1 MEKMK
6 KTLIYTLLSLAL
18 FSGCKKDNENL
29 IDGKRPEQR
38 LEETL
43 TQYNDQLTGS
53 TYGWKGYLYPDGGG
67 GYSFYF
73 SFDKQN
79 RVVMYGDMDSGPAQ
93 TSMESSYR
101 IKVNQGL
108 TLSFDTYSYL
118 HLLSDPDPNV
128 FGGIPGGGYYSDFE
142 FTFNKETGDTLK
154 LTGKLFGSK
163 LVLVKATKAESD
175 QYNAKGLYNSYVTA
189 VNYMDAHSYLY
200 VTFGDAAKIQT
211 TFNYSSKMFSLTW
224 DDKGTVVTKSAP
236 FVFTLTGMLLQDPVF
251 YNDQKITE
259 FFWDAEKGQYYA
271 NVGGTR
277 INVLTSA
284 TPILPLHSLI
294 GISYSAITVPNATT
308 YPGWSADFVSRR
320 AAAAATMLA
329 GPYKLRLDRMVFS
342 FNTLQSTLNL
352 TAYIFQNT
360 SQFTGVFP
368 YTYTKTSTGV
378 YKFTAGSPTG
388 NGSLI
393 VSDMAPLT
401 TQRLNADQFTLDY
414 FVNPSNGQV
423 LGQFKSVQH
432 PEFTFSG
439 ALQ

>member
-1 MEKMK
+1 
-6 KTLIYTLLSLAL
+6 
-18 FSGCKKDNENL
+18 
-29 IDGKRPEQR
+29 
-38 LEETL
+38 
-43 TQYNDQLTGS
+43 
-53 TYGWKGYLYPDGGG
+53 
-67 GYSFYF
+67 
-73 SFDKQN
+73 
-79 RVVMYGDMDSGPAQ
+79 
-93 TSMESSYR
+93 
-101 IKVNQGL
+101 
-108 TLSFDTYSYL
+108 
-118 HLLSDPDPNV
+118 
-128 FGGIPGGGYYSDFE
+128 
-142 FTFNKETGDTLK
+142 
-154 LTGKLFGSK
+154 
-163 LVLVKATKAESD
+163 
-175 QYNAKGLYNSYVTA
+175 
-189 VNYMDAHSYLY
+189 
-200 VTFGDAAKIQT
+200 
-211 TFNYSSKMFSLTW
+211 
-224 DDKGTVVTKSAP
+224 
-236 FVFTLTGMLLQDPVF
+236 TGMLLQDPVF

-368 YTYTKTSTGV
+368 YTYTKTSTGM